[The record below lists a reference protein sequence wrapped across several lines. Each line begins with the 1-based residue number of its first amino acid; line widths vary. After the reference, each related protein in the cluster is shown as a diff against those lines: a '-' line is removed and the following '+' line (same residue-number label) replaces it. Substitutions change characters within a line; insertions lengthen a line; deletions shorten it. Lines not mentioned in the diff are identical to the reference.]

1 MVTKKQREFLKQNLP
16 NRFYIKNE
24 YGEQVYHYYT
34 NNCGGGYFRL
44 GEVNQVIEQIKN
56 NTLYIP
62 L

>member
-1 MVTKKQREFLKQNLP
+1 MITKKQRNFLKEHLP

-24 YGEQVYHYYT
+24 YGEQVYHYYS
-34 NNCGGGYFRL
+34 NNNGEGYFRL
-44 GEVNQVIEQIKN
+44 GEVNQVIEGIKN